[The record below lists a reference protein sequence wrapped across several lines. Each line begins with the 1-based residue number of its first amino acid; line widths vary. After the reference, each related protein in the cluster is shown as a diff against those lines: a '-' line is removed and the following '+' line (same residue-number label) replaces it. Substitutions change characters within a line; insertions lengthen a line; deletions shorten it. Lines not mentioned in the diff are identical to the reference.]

1 MINLRY
7 HVVSLVAVF
16 LALGMGI
23 VMGSTVIDR
32 VTVDALN
39 NNLNNVRDDVNR
51 TREENRRLADLV
63 GEGQEYA
70 DQSVVHVLDDQL
82 PGVPVLVV
90 AVSGIDRKP
99 VESLRQSLLTSGAS
113 IQGTIWVTSKMRLDN
128 DGETRALSGAL
139 TGASAATTT
148 APTATGPAPS
158 TTVGTAP
165 SDELRRQALSRMVSE
180 PGTLAALV
188 SAGFLAYEPP
198 PETPPGSTP
207 DDSTLTGPTPD
218 GSTPDAGAG
227 PSTSG
232 PSPALGVIPVTGT
245 RFVIVS
251 GAGAEVGDD
260 LLALPLA
267 QVLAGGGAPAV
278 AAEAGQD
285 TDGGRGVFVGLL
297 RRDATANGKV
307 STVDN
312 LESPMGQA
320 AVVLALAEL
329 SEERVGHFGVGPGA
343 QRLLPA
349 LPA

>member
-39 NNLNNVRDDVNR
+39 NNLNNVRSDVNR
-51 TREENRRLADLV
+51 TREENGRLAEQV
-63 GEGQEYA
+63 REGQDFA
-70 DQSVVHVLDDQL
+70 DQSLTHVVRDHLA
-82 PGVPVLVV
+82 GVPVLVV
-90 AVSGIDRKP
+90 AVTGIDRKP
-99 VESLRQSLLTSGAS
+99 VESLRQSLVTAGAS
-113 IQGTIWVTSKMRLDN
+113 VQGTIWVTSKMRLDN
-128 DGETRALSGAL
+128 DAETQALADTL
-139 TGASAATTT
+139 TT
-148 APTATGPAPS
+148 ADAAPVPPVPPVEALPGTEPAPS
-158 TTVGTAP
+158 TTTTVAGLSLD
-165 SDELRRQALSRMVSE
+165 SDDVRQQALANLVGE
-180 PGTLAALV
+180 PAPLAALV
-188 SAGFLAYEPP
+188 SAGFLSYEPP
-198 PETPPGSTP
+198 DVAGGPATSTP
-207 DDSTLTGPTPD
+207 VPGL
-218 GSTPDAGAG
+218 GA
-227 PSTSG
+227 
-232 PSPALGVIPVTGT
+232 IPVAGT
-245 RFVIVS
+245 RFVVVS

-267 QVLAGGGAPAV
+267 QILATGGRQAV

-285 TDGGRGVFVGLL
+285 TDGGRAVFVGLL
-297 RRDATANGKV
+297 RRDAIANGKV

-320 AVVLALAEL
+320 AVVLALEEL
-329 SEERVGHFGVGPGA
+329 GESRVGHYGVGPGA

>member
-39 NNLNNVRDDVNR
+39 NNLERVRNDVNS
-51 TREENRRLADLV
+51 TREENGRLAEQV
-63 GEGQEYA
+63 REGQEFA
-70 DQSVVHVLDDQL
+70 DQSLAHVLRDQL
-82 PGVPVLVV
+82 TGVPVLVV
-90 AVSGIDRKP
+90 AVTGIDRKP
-99 VESLRQSLLTSGAS
+99 VEALLQSLTVAGAS
-113 IQGTIWVTSKMRLDN
+113 VQGTIWVTSKMRLDN
-128 DGETRALSGAL
+128 ESETRALSTAL
-139 TGASAATTT
+139 TSPATIATTT
-148 APTATGPAPS
+148 SEPSATTT
-158 TTVGTAP
+158 TTVRLTVTA
-165 SDELRRQALSRMVSE
+165 DEVRQQALAKLVSE
-180 PGTLAALV
+180 PVPLAGMV

-198 PETPPGSTP
+198 SEAAVDPG
-207 DDSTLTGPTPD
+207 
-218 GSTPDAGAG
+218 GSPGG
-227 PSTSG
+227 
-232 PSPALGVIPVTGT
+232 LGTVPVTGT
-245 RFVIVS
+245 RFVVVS

-260 LLALPLA
+260 LVALRLA
-267 QVLAGGGAPAV
+267 QVLATGGGLAV

-320 AVVLALAEL
+320 AVVLALEEL
-329 SEERVGHFGVGPGA
+329 GEARVGHFGVGPGA